1 MSARGGLRASG
12 VAASAR
18 GGERDE
24 HPRRHALVAALPPRR
39 GHKLISL
46 DSDDDAFDGDS
57 DEEEVAV
64 QEWALKREL
73 IDEYSPCVAS
83 PHACARSSPHSAG
96 ELWLSA

>member
-39 GHKLISL
+39 GHKLVSL
-46 DSDDDAFDGDS
+46 DSDDDALDGDS
-57 DEEEVAV
+57 DEEKVTV
-64 QEWALKREL
+64 QLAAQRQQALAE
-73 IDEYSPCVAS
+73 S
-83 PHACARSSPHSAG
+83 
-96 ELWLSA
+96 LSAAERQPRALCPALLLA